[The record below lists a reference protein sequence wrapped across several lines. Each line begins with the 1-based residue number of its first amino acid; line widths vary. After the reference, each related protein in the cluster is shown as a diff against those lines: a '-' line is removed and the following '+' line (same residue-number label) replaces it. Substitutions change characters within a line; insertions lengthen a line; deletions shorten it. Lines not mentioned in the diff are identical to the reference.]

1 MNGQR
6 GISKS
11 DNIFQ
16 ERDEYLPGCGRMGR
30 GDRQLQ
36 KDWKCTVI
44 AAGMIW
50 LLKSD
55 AKQMLRIFR

>member
-1 MNGQR
+1 M
-6 GISKS
+6 SKS
-11 DNIFQ
+11 NIFQ
-16 ERDEYLPGCGRMGR
+16 ERDECLPECGRESR

-36 KDWKCTVI
+36 KGWKCTVI

-55 AKQMLRIFR
+55 VKQMLCILR